1 MLTSLSTGSPLNRVS
16 FLRTD
21 NPFLSAALQHP
32 STSFLLFSNLN
43 PLAKDPTKLA
53 YASFQDVQNLIG
65 NDPYGKTEDELIAQY
80 NSIISIPQ
88 LVFLGLDERLKDG
101 LQWSVYSG
109 APYFALD
116 VTPKGSVE
124 EAANSV
130 IKAMQS
136 RGLVFAEGRMH
147 MSLPATEGISEP

>member
-1 MLTSLSTGSPLNRVS
+1 MLSSLSIGSPLNRVS
-16 FLRTD
+16 FLRTEH
-21 NPFLSAALQHP
+21 PFLSAALRHP
-32 STSFLLFSNLN
+32 STSFLLFNNLN
-43 PLAKDPTKLA
+43 PLAKDHTKLA
-53 YASFQDVQNLIG
+53 YASFQDVRSLIG
-65 NDPYGKTEDELIAQY
+65 DDPYGKGEDELTAEY
-80 NSIISIPQ
+80 NSTKSIPQ

-101 LQWSVYSG
+101 LQWNIYSG

-124 EAANSV
+124 DEANSV

-147 MSLPATEGISEP
+147 MSLPATEGIS

>member
-1 MLTSLSTGSPLNRVS
+1 
-16 FLRTD
+16 
-21 NPFLSAALQHP
+21 
-32 STSFLLFSNLN
+32 LFNNLN
-43 PLAKDPTKLA
+43 PLAKDHTKLA
-53 YASFQDVQNLIG
+53 YASFQDVRSLIG
-65 NDPYGKTEDELIAQY
+65 DDPYGKGEDELTAEY
-80 NSIISIPQ
+80 NSTKSIPQ

-101 LQWSVYSG
+101 LQWNIYSG

-124 EAANSV
+124 DEANSV

-147 MSLPATEGISEP
+147 MSLPATEGIS